1 MLDFYMKIQ
10 RPLRAIEFFAFLVGA
25 LEPALDVIGTA
36 PVVLLAAGAVPLAL
50 ESVQVLI
57 VKALYLEGLRQQVV
71 TVVSHLVNLREQRL
85 ILQIDVPVL
94 VHVVQRFIIGWHLGE
109 AGDRVALITFEGAD
123 RATLFSVCD
132 VAAIFKRISDRF

>member
-10 RPLRAIEFFAFLVGA
+10 RSLRAIEFFAFLIWA
-25 LEPALDVIGTA
+25 LEPAFDVVGTA
-36 PVVLLAAGAVPLAL
+36 PVVLFAAGAVPLAL
-50 ESVQVLI
+50 EAVQVLI

-85 ILQIDVPVL
+85 ILQIDVPIL

>member
-1 MLDFYMKIQ
+1 M
-10 RPLRAIEFFAFLVGA
+10 
-25 LEPALDVIGTA
+25 
-36 PVVLLAAGAVPLAL
+36 VLLAAGAVPLAL
-50 ESVQVLI
+50 EAVQVLI
-57 VKALYLEGLRQQVV
+57 VKALYFEGLCQQVV

-109 AGDRVALITFEGAD
+109 AGDRVALIAFKGAD

>member
-25 LEPALDVIGTA
+25 LEPALDVVGTA
-36 PVVLLAAGAVPLAL
+36 SVVLLAAGAVPLAL
-50 ESVQVLI
+50 EAVQVLI
-57 VKALYLEGLRQQVV
+57 VKALYLKRLCQKVV
-71 TVVSHLVNLREQRL
+71 TVVSHLVYLREQRL

-109 AGDRVALITFEGAD
+109 AGDRVALIAFEGAD
-123 RATLFSVCD
+123 RATLFSVCK

>member
-1 MLDFYMKIQ
+1 M
-10 RPLRAIEFFAFLVGA
+10 
-25 LEPALDVIGTA
+25 
-36 PVVLLAAGAVPLAL
+36 LLAARAVPLAL
-50 ESVQVLI
+50 ESVQVLV

-71 TVVSHLVNLREQRL
+71 TVVSHIVNLREQRL

-109 AGDRVALITFEGAD
+109 AGDRVALIAFKGAD